1 MRHRSPTLS
10 LCGSLVVLVATLA
23 SPHAVAQ
30 TTGPVRHGTPQSL
43 LRVTFDRTIAETN
56 RTLIHKTGSCERAC
70 DNVYQHCLNVGAP
83 HCRDKYRSCM
93 NSCD

>member
-43 LRVTFDRTIAETN
+43 LRVTFDRTVAETN
-56 RTLIHKTGSCERAC
+56 RTLRQARA
-70 DNVYQHCLNVGAP
+70 NEPATTSINTASMSALPIAETNIAHV
-83 HCRDKYRSCM
+83 
-93 NSCD
+93 